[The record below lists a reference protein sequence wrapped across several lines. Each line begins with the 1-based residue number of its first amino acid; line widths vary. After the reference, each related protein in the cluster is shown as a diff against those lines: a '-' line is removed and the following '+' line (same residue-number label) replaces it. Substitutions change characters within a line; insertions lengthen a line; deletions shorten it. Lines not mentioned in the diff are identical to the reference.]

1 MQTLMRYVLDPQF
14 VVMVLAAVAAFA
26 TVTSFVLPLLSGD
39 RLDSRMKYVAGE
51 RDRLRAE
58 RMARLAEEARQGRLR
73 KEPKSFMKRVV
84 EQLNLRRAL
93 ETDATRDRLKMAG
106 FRGQAPVIAFLFFR
120 AVLPLAGFGLGF
132 FYFFFVNDYGLGTL
146 ARLGLS
152 IGGAYLGFYL
162 PNIFVS
168 NLIQRRQKSIK
179 RVFPDSLD
187 LLLICVQAG
196 MSIEAAMNKVATEIA
211 SRSLEL
217 AEEFSLTT
225 AELSYLQE
233 RRLAFENLGKRTG
246 LAVVRAV
253 GTSLTQAE
261 RYGTAVSQ
269 ALRVLAKESRDM
281 RMAEAEKKAAA
292 LPPKL
297 TVPMILFFLPVLFV
311 VILGPAIMQV
321 MAIRGGQ

>member
-51 RDRLRAE
+51 RERLRAE
-58 RMARLAEEARQGRLR
+58 RMTRLAEEARQGRLR

-84 EQLNLRRAL
+84 EQLNLRKAL

-106 FRGQAPVIAFLFFR
+106 FRGHAPVIAFLFFR
-120 AVLPLAGFGLGF
+120 AVLPVVGFGMAF
-132 FYFFFVNDYGLGTL
+132 FYFFFVNDYGLGVL

-152 IGGAYLGFYL
+152 VGGAYLGFYL

-196 MSIEAAMNKVATEIA
+196 MSIESAMNKVATE
-211 SRSLEL
+211 
-217 AEEFSLTT
+217 
-225 AELSYLQE
+225 
-233 RRLAFENLGKRTG
+233 
-246 LAVVRAV
+246 
-253 GTSLTQAE
+253 
-261 RYGTAVSQ
+261 
-269 ALRVLAKESRDM
+269 
-281 RMAEAEKKAAA
+281 
-292 LPPKL
+292 
-297 TVPMILFFLPVLFV
+297 
-311 VILGPAIMQV
+311 
-321 MAIRGGQ
+321 

>member
-1 MQTLMRYVLDPQF
+1 MNLLMRYVLDPQF
-14 VVMVLAAVAAFA
+14 IVMVLAAVAAFA

-39 RLDSRMKYVAGE
+39 RLDARMKYVSTE
-51 RDRLRAE
+51 RERLRAE
-58 RMARLAEEARQGRLR
+58 RIARLADEQRQGRLR

-84 EQLNLRRAL
+84 EQLNLRKAL
-93 ETDATRDRLKMAG
+93 ETEATRERLKMAG
-106 FRGQAPVIAFLFFR
+106 LRGQAPVVAFLFFR
-120 AVLPLAGFGLGF
+120 AVLPIAGFGLTF
-132 FYFFFVNDYGLGTL
+132 FYLFFVNSYDL
-146 ARLGLS
+146 APLVRLGLS

-162 PNIFVS
+162 PNIFIS

-196 MSIEAAMNKVATEIA
+196 MSIESAMNKVAAEIG

-217 AEEFSLTT
+217 AEEFSVTT
-225 AELSYLQE
+225 AELSYLPE
-233 RRLAFENLGKRTG
+233 RRQAYENLGKRTG

-253 GTSLTQAE
+253 GTSLIQAE
-261 RYGTAVSQ
+261 RYGTAIGQ

-281 RMAEAEKKAAA
+281 RMLEAEKKAAA

-297 TVPMILFFLPVLFV
+297 TVPMILFFLPVLFI
-311 VILGPAIMQV
+311 VILGPAFIQV
-321 MAIRGGQ
+321 MAIRGGR